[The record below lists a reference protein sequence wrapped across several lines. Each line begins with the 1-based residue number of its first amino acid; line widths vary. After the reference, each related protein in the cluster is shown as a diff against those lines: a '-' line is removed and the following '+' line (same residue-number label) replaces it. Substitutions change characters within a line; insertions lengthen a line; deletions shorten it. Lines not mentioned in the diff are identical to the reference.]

1 MPEYIWTLVAILLV
15 EAALYILQK
24 MVINAAKDKREERLF
39 IARQHVTDL
48 LRAIGD
54 IEYYDAR
61 HKKRKTTS
69 EKDEDL
75 NGPDDPDINDFL
87 D

>member
-15 EAALYILQK
+15 EVALFILQS
-24 MVINAAKDKREERLF
+24 MVINAAIDKREERMF
-39 IARQHVTDL
+39 IARHVTSL
-48 LRAIGD
+48 LQTMND
-54 IEYYDAR
+54 IEYYDQQ

-75 NGPDDPDINDFL
+75 NGPDDPDIDDFL

>member
-24 MVINAAKDKREERLF
+24 MVINAAEDKREERMF
-39 IARQHVTDL
+39 IARHITDL
-48 LRAIGD
+48 VRAIGD
-54 IEYYDAR
+54 IEYYDEQ

>member
-15 EAALYILQK
+15 ETALYILQK
-24 MVINAAKDKREERLF
+24 MVINAAKDKRDERAFNIRHILN
-39 IARQHVTDL
+39 L
-48 LRAIGD
+48 LRAID
-54 IEYYDAR
+54 TIEYYDAR